1 MLVGLLL
8 WLGAIACAPWFY
20 GLARSRNRSSV
31 LWALA
36 AFVLFLATGITAV
49 VTVTEV
55 LLPQLGEGETW
66 RHWLFLFVLPL
77 AVPVGAV
84 VVLRAILRCL
94 PANP

>member
-1 MLVGLLL
+1 MLVGLLV

-20 GLARSRNRSSV
+20 RFARSRRRSPV

-36 AFVLFLATGITAV
+36 AFALFLVAGITTA

-55 LLPQLGEGETW
+55 FLAQLGESETW
-66 RHWLFLFVLPL
+66 RHWLALFVLPL

-84 VVLRAILRCL
+84 GVLRAVLLRL
-94 PANP
+94 PTNP